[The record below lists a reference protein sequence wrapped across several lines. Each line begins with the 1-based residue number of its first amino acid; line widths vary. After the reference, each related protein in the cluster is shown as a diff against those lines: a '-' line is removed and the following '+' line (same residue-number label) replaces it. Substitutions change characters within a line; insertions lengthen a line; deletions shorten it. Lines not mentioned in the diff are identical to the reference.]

1 MSSKFIPTDY
11 VDSIRKNNQFN
22 SLKSNDYFTKENY
35 NVDTFSYPSGLG
47 QNPDL
52 QHYVAFFISKR
63 GKSQVQFQNFN
74 KDFKSTS
81 PIGSGST
88 NTRLTE
94 EQAGTALTGTVVAAG
109 VLAAASAVTAAKA
122 GSILKKA
129 PQLEKAGAI
138 LGSAVL
144 TAGILE
150 AAKNSP
156 SLKPDTKKRISE
168 VVTLHIE
175 DRPTV
180 KYGVNYQDKELGALT
195 GFLSGVGSATKSI
208 EEGLSFGGET
218 FARIA
223 AEVARVPSLI
233 PGVGSR
239 ISDLL
244 GVSSRT
250 KTNPFR
256 EVLFESVDYR
266 TFNFR
271 YRFFPK
277 DAQESERVQNI
288 IKLFK
293 FHMHPELSN
302 NKFFYI
308 YPSEFEIVYY
318 YRNKVNNY
326 INRISECAL
335 TDMSVEYG
343 GDQFA
348 TFEDGAPTE
357 ITINLTFR
365 ELELMTK
372 QTIKNGN

>member
-1 MSSKFIPTDY
+1 M
-11 VDSIRKNNQFN
+11 
-22 SLKSNDYFTKENY
+22 
-35 NVDTFSYPSGLG
+35 G
-47 QNPDL
+47 QDPDL
-52 QHYVAFFISKR
+52 QHYVAFFINKR
-63 GKSQVQFQNFN
+63 GKSQVEFQNFN
-74 KDFKSTS
+74 KDFRSIS
-81 PIGSGST
+81 PVGSGAT

-94 EQAGTALTGTVVAAG
+94 EQAGVALTGTVIAAG
-109 VLAAASAVTAAKA
+109 ALAAASAVAATKGGA
-122 GSILKKA
+122 ILKKSTA
-129 PQLEKAGAI
+129 LEKAGAA
-138 LGSAVL
+138 LGSAAL
-144 TAGILE
+144 AAGILE
-150 AAKNSP
+150 AAKSSP
-156 SLKPDTKKRISE
+156 SLKPDTKRRISE

-175 DRPTV
+175 DRPSV

-195 GFLSGVGSATKSI
+195 GFLAGVGSATKSI
-208 EEGLSFGGET
+208 EEGLSFGGEA

-223 AEVARVPSLI
+223 AEVARIPSLI

-244 GVSSRT
+244 SVSSRT

-266 TFNFR
+266 TFNFK

-293 FHMHPELSN
+293 FHMHPELSA

-326 INRISECAL
+326 FNRISECAL

-348 TFEDGAPTE
+348 TFADGAPTE
-357 ITINLTFR
+357 VTLNLTFR

>member
-1 MSSKFIPTDY
+1 MASKFLPTDY
-11 VDSIRKNNQFN
+11 VDSLRKNNQFN
-22 SLKSNDYFTKENY
+22 SLKTNEYFTKENY
-35 NVDTFSYPSGLG
+35 NVETFSYPSGLG
-47 QNPDL
+47 QDPDL
-52 QHYVAFFISKR
+52 QHYVAFFINKR
-63 GKSQVQFQNFN
+63 GKSQVEFQNFN
-74 KDFKSTS
+74 KDFRSIS
-81 PIGSGST
+81 PVGSGAT

-94 EQAGTALTGTVVAAG
+94 EQAGVALTGTVIAAG
-109 VLAAASAVTAAKA
+109 ALAAASAVAATKGGA
-122 GSILKKA
+122 ILKKSTA
-129 PQLEKAGAI
+129 LEKAGAA
-138 LGSAVL
+138 LGSAAL
-144 TAGILE
+144 AAGILE
-150 AAKNSP
+150 AAKSSP
-156 SLKPDTKKRISE
+156 SLKPDTKRRISE

-175 DRPTV
+175 DRPSV

-195 GFLSGVGSATKSI
+195 GFLAGVGSATKSI
-208 EEGLSFGGET
+208 EEGLSFGGEA

-223 AEVARVPSLI
+223 AEVARIPSLI

-244 GVSSRT
+244 SVSSRT

-266 TFNFR
+266 TFNFK

-293 FHMHPELSN
+293 FHMHPELSA

-326 INRISECAL
+326 FNRISECAL

-348 TFEDGAPTE
+348 TFADGAPTE
-357 ITINLTFR
+357 VTLNLTFR

>member
-1 MSSKFIPTDY
+1 MSSKFTPTDY
-11 VDSIRKNNQFN
+11 VDSLRKRNQFN
-22 SLKSNDYFTKENY
+22 SLKTNDYFTKENY
-35 NVDTFSYPSGLG
+35 NVETFSYPSGLG
-47 QNPDL
+47 QDPDL

-63 GKSQVQFQNFN
+63 GKSKVEFQNFN
-74 KDFKSTS
+74 KDFRSSS
-81 PIGSGST
+81 PIGSGAT

-94 EQAGTALTGTVVAAG
+94 EQAGIALTGTVVAAG
-109 VLAAASAVTAAKA
+109 ALAAASAIAAARTK
-122 GSILKKA
+122 GILNKA
-129 PQLEKAGAI
+129 PALEKAGTL
-138 LGSAVL
+138 LGGAVL
-144 TAGILE
+144 AAGIIE
-150 AAKNSP
+150 AAKNTP

-288 IKLFK
+288 INLFK
-293 FHMHPELSN
+293 FHMHPELSD

-326 INRISECAL
+326 FNRISECAL
-335 TDMSVEYG
+335 TDLSVEYG